1 MSGWEGYIYQIQH
14 KYDAIKS
21 EYSKTNIVQHAA
33 IIGNDGVAWAVSS
46 DWPGLTEYQHPL
58 EQEDGSFRDILVNEF
73 KCAKEAALGKRMPTQ
88 AGIRMG
94 NEKYIFVKNE
104 PDTQSSYLTRQGG
117 GGAVIANL
125 KTGIVI
131 GIWHKDQMMSKGGGQ
146 N

>member
-1 MSGWEGYIYQIQH
+1 
-14 KYDAIKS
+14 
-21 EYSKTNIVQHAA
+21 
-33 IIGNDGVAWAVSS
+33 
-46 DWPGLTEYQHPL
+46 
-58 EQEDGSFRDILVNEF
+58 
-73 KCAKEAALGKRMPTQ
+73 
-88 AGIRMG
+88 MG

>member
-1 MSGWEGYIYQIQH
+1 
-14 KYDAIKS
+14 
-21 EYSKTNIVQHAA
+21 
-33 IIGNDGVAWAVSS
+33 
-46 DWPGLTEYQHPL
+46 L
-58 EQEDGSFRDILVNEF
+58 EQDDGTTRDVLVNEF
-73 KCAKEAALGKRMPTQ
+73 KCAKEAALGRRNPTA

-131 GIWHKDQMMSKGGGQ
+131 GIWHKD
-146 N
+146 